1 MTSKDG
7 EKLRKNIHLRFI
19 GSCRFM
25 KPSFDKL
32 ASGVDADQS
41 KNPIEFYTG
50 DEIFKFMRCKGVYP
64 YEYTNSWEK
73 F

>member
-1 MTSKDG
+1 
-7 EKLRKNIHLRFI
+7 
-19 GSCRFM
+19 M

>member
-1 MTSKDG
+1 
-7 EKLRKNIHLRFI
+7 
-19 GSCRFM
+19 M

-41 KNPIEFYTG
+41 KNPVELYMG

-64 YEYTNSWEK
+64 YEYTNSWEE